1 LEQGVLGTPKIW
13 DRVSPGN
20 LARVSNLWRDT
31 EDNSL
36 ELLNFLQILEKGFV
50 TDKMRGCYEH
60 SLTLQEI
67 VDGVA
72 KYNGYRIVSPLQA
85 VFVVAGCTD
94 HGSTL

>member
-1 LEQGVLGTPKIW
+1 MKKRSAHILLIGWSSQKIIQT
-13 DRVSPGN
+13 
-20 LARVSNLWRDT
+20 T
-31 EDNSL
+31 EDNRL

-50 TDKMRGCYEH
+50 TDKMRGCYED